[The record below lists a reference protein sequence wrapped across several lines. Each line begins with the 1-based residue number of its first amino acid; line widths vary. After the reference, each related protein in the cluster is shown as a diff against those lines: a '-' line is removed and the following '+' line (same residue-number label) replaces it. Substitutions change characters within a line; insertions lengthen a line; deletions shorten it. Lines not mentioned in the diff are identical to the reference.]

1 MKVLLVHN
9 FHRTGSASGDDQVFK
24 HEAAMLE
31 RAGVNVIKYVVQT
44 DEFDK
49 KGAIGKAF
57 SGLSMFWSTKT
68 YREIRQI
75 CKEKNPDIVHVHTFF
90 PLISPAVFVAA
101 HKSGVKVVQTL
112 HDTRYVCPNASS
124 ICSGSIC
131 KECIDGKYFRMV
143 RKKCFKN
150 SRTQSAVAALIFSVH
165 RLNRTF
171 YKNIDRYI
179 YLNEAQKEL
188 FLAADFDDRKFIK
201 KYNSVAEPCPSKS
214 KRVLPEKY
222 AVYCGRIGQEK
233 GISVLCKAW
242 ETLPD
247 IPLVIMGAGP
257 QEEKLTQFIQNHSD
271 LQIHYLGYV
280 PHDECQSIM
289 KNSEFVLLPSI
300 CYEGCSMTV
309 IEAFS
314 LSKPVV
320 ATDVGFMH
328 EAIADIGM
336 DTVFPMKDAI
346 ALRDKVRNLWADPQL
361 CERYGSLAR
370 KEYETKYSEQID
382 IENLMRIYA
391 DCVRTTTPN
400 DKKTV

>member
-9 FHRTGSASGDDQVFK
+9 FHRAGSASGDDQVFK

-31 RAGVNVIKYVVQT
+31 RAGVKVIKYVVQT
-44 DEFDK
+44 DEFDM
-49 KGAIGKAF
+49 KGALGKVF
-57 SGLSMFWSTKT
+57 SCLSMLWSTKI

-75 CKEKNPDIVHVHTFF
+75 CKKENPDIVHVHTFF

-124 ICSGSIC
+124 ICNDSIC
-131 KECIDGKYFRMV
+131 KECIDGKYFRMI

-150 SRTQSAVAALIFSVH
+150 SRAQSAVVALIFSMH

-179 YLNEAQKEL
+179 YLNEAQKKL
-188 FLAADFDDRKFIK
+188 FLAAGFDNRKFIK

-214 KRVLPEKY
+214 ERVLPEKY

-242 ETLPD
+242 EKLPD
-247 IPLVIMGAGP
+247 VPLVIMGAGP
-257 QEEKLTQFIQNHSD
+257 QEDMLKQFIKTHPD
-271 LQIHYLGYV
+271 LQIQYLGYV
-280 PHDECQSIM
+280 PHDECQGIM
-289 KNSEFVLLPSI
+289 GNAEFVLLPSI

-314 LSKPVV
+314 LGKPVI
-320 ATDVGFMH
+320 ATDIGFMH
-328 EAIADIGM
+328 EAISAVGIN
-336 DTVFPMKDAI
+336 TVFPMKDYN
-346 ALRDKVRNLWADPQL
+346 ALRHKVIELWNDPDLCSQYGKIARN
-361 CERYGSLAR
+361 
-370 KEYETKYSEQID
+370 EYENKYSEPID
-382 IENLMRIYA
+382 IANLTKIYYDCISENS
-391 DCVRTTTPN
+391 
-400 DKKTV
+400 